1 MKYWPLLWA
10 GLWRK
15 RTRTILTL
23 LAVATA
29 FLLFGLLQGVNAAF
43 TIAVD
48 NSDVRRLITFSR
60 LSIIDLQP
68 YSHKAQI
75 ERLPGIE
82 HVVEMIYFGG
92 YYQDPKNAINSYAL
106 SPEIFSIVPEIR
118 VSKEAIATLRRT
130 RTGAIV
136 GTALARKYGWKV
148 GDRLPLN
155 SSIHANSD
163 GSHAWQFDIVGTM
176 QSSTN
181 TQIENTIYMNYDYVS
196 EAGPLLKG
204 KASYYYV
211 GIRDPKDAVQIA
223 AKIDAL
229 FANSNDETRTQTEKE
244 YIRNVVKQFADVS
257 FLVNTIVGAVF
268 FTLLFLTGN
277 TMLQSVRERVPELG
291 VLKTFGYADT
301 TILWLVLC
309 ESALLCIAAAL
320 VGLGVA
326 ALVFP
331 VAGRLLGNAHLAP
344 RVVPLGILVALLLA
358 LASGLPPA
366 WRALRLRVVDAIAAR

>member
-23 LAVATA
+23 LAVVTA
-29 FLLFGLLQGVNAAF
+29 FVLFGLLRGVNGAFAAA
-43 TIAVD
+43 TD

-75 ERLPGIE
+75 ERVPGVE
-82 HVVEMIYFGG
+82 HAVEMIYFGG
-92 YYQDPKNAINSYAL
+92 YYQDPKNAIVSYAL
-106 SPEIFSIVPEIR
+106 SPDVFIIVPEIR
-118 VSKEAIATLRRT
+118 VSKEAIAALRRT

-136 GTALARKYGWKV
+136 GTAVARKYGWKV

-155 SSIHANSD
+155 SAIHANTD

-176 QSSTN
+176 ESPAN
-181 TQIENTIYMNYDYVS
+181 AQIENAIYMNYDYVS
-196 EAGPLLKG
+196 EASLLLKG
-204 KASYYYV
+204 KVSYYYV

-244 YIRNVVKQFADVS
+244 YIRNLVKQFADIN
-257 FLVNTIVGAVF
+257 FLVNAIVGAVF

-277 TMLQSVRERVPELG
+277 TTMQSVRERIPELG
-291 VLKTFGYADT
+291 VLKALGYADT

-309 ESALLCIAAAL
+309 ESALLCIVAAL

-331 VAGRLLGNAHLAP
+331 IAGKVLGSAHLAP
-344 RVVPLGILVALLLA
+344 SVVPLGVLVALLLA
-358 LASGLPPA
+358 LVSGLPPA